1 MSNNFT
7 TLHLQYVTSHYQQCW
22 LNAAIDTVLATD
34 LSFDGFGGMVCPVW
48 GMPSNACKS
57 SIDFVG

>member
-1 MSNNFT
+1 M
-7 TLHLQYVTSHYQQCW
+7 LCYQQYW
-22 LNAAIDTVLATD
+22 YKAAIDTVLATD

-57 SIDFVG
+57 SIDLVG

>member
-1 MSNNFT
+1 
-7 TLHLQYVTSHYQQCW
+7 LQYVRLCYQQYW
-22 LNAAIDTVLATD
+22 YKAAIDTVLATD

-57 SIDFVG
+57 SIDLVG